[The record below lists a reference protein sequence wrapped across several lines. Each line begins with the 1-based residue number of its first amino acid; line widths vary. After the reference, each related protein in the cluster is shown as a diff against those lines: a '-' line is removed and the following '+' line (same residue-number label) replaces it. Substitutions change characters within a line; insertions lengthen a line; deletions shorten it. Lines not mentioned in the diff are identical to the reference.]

1 MYLTTPSL
9 LTPVDAGLKDKSG
22 ITRDE
27 EHFKLTDGRFENY
40 YKFSINTDEQDPGI
54 DSIVATTSENSG
66 ANSDG
71 DVIKVRFSER
81 MIHYTLS
88 GAVAGG
94 ISGNMKPKLRVL
106 YRWSLT
112 VVQLPTSCR
121 QLLHHHYP

>member
-1 MYLTTPSL
+1 MTFKEERALPTDTDTDNVPDYS
-9 LTPVDAGLKDKSG
+9 VSFEAGDAGLKDKSG

-94 ISGNMKPKLRVL
+94 I
-106 YRWSLT
+106 RWK
-112 VVQLPTSCR
+112 
-121 QLLHHHYP
+121 